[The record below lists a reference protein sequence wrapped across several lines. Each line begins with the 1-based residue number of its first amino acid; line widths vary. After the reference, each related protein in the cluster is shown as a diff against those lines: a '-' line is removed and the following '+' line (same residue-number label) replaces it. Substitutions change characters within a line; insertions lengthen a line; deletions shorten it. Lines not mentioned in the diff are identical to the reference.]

1 MLRLS
6 FSLVVRENEKIKG
19 LKYKAQTERETEYG
33 YCIATAMRNTN
44 NNNNSQED
52 QRKKESTL
60 TSPDSRFNQTLRNVQ
75 GYGPPQFPRLVI
87 SNFSLLFG

>member
-1 MLRLS
+1 
-6 FSLVVRENEKIKG
+6 
-19 LKYKAQTERETEYG
+19 
-33 YCIATAMRNTN
+33 MRNTN

-75 GYGPPQFPRLVI
+75 GFQYP
-87 SNFSLLFG
+87 FG